1 MTSINKLSDI
11 QIPRDAGEY
20 RIISRKVINQL
31 KELNESHGFLRG
43 MVAFVGYKQSFIEY
57 DRKERLAGKSKYN
70 KFFGSLRIGL
80 NGLVGFSSRPLFL
93 MSIAGFVIAFLS
105 FLLGL
110 WYIFQKIYGI
120 SLTTTVILISFFAG
134 VQLFGL
140 GLVGEYIGRIYD
152 EVKKRPKYIVDKKI
166 NFNE

>member
-1 MTSINKLSDI
+1 MINKLSDI
-11 QIPRDAGEY
+11 QIPRDAGDY

-110 WYIFQKIYGI
+110 WYIFQKI
-120 SLTTTVILISFFAG
+120 
-134 VQLFGL
+134 
-140 GLVGEYIGRIYD
+140 
-152 EVKKRPKYIVDKKI
+152 
-166 NFNE
+166 